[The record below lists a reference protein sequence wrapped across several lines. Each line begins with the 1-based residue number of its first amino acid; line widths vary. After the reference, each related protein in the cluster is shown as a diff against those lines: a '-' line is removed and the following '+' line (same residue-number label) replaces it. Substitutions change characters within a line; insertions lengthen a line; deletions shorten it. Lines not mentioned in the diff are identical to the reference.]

1 MTSGHS
7 AGVGVPHTR
16 LGKRESE
23 YTGERGRGGVLP
35 DQLQLLELL
44 VALKKRLPQKQL
56 TENTAGWNTTRN
68 GPQNNNIELLHAEI
82 HTHTHTHIG
91 EANRTLSLSHRSLTH
106 TTTYQQQC
114 RSALLLTT
122 AQADDTTVLSHD

>member
-23 YTGERGRGGVLP
+23 YTGERGKGVLP

-56 TENTAGWNTTRN
+56 TKNTSGWNTTTN
-68 GPQNNNIELLHAEI
+68 GPQNNNIDHKLLHAEI
-82 HTHTHTHIG
+82 HTHTMVELTELSVYHI
-91 EANRTLSLSHRSLTH
+91 AHSPTRPHVNS
-106 TTTYQQQC
+106 
-114 RSALLLTT
+114 SAV
-122 AQADDTTVLSHD
+122 VLYS